1 MSKRTKA
8 VVVAVVVIVALIAAA
23 CIYGYVSG
31 QKTPNQ
37 TDQPGQTVEPDT
49 PNEPDTPDDQKTPD
63 DTEKDPVQPENPNPS
78 GGESVV
84 VYVPDE
90 QGETLTPVG
99 TDAEDDSDQAL
110 VDALIAAGSLPEGAA
125 VQSSSTADGVLTL
138 DMNAVYGDAVRS
150 SGTTG
155 ESLLIYSLVNTFVQ
169 ARGVN
174 SVLITVDGAPLE
186 SGHEIYDYPLEA
198 TG

>member
-1 MSKRTKA
+1 MSRQLKIFLA
-8 VVVAVVVIVALIAAA
+8 VVIIVIVVAVA
-23 CIYGYVSG
+23 CVFGYVSG
-31 QKTPNQ
+31 QQPEDTTEPN
-37 TDQPGQTVEPDT
+37 QTVEPT
-49 PNEPDTPDDQKTPD
+49 TPDEPETPD
-63 DTEKDPVQPENPNPS
+63 DTQQENPVQPENPNPT
-78 GGESVV
+78 GGDSAV

-99 TDAEDDSDQAL
+99 TDVADDSDQAL

-174 SVLITVDGAPLE
+174 SVIITVDGAPLE

-198 TG
+198 TN

>member
-8 VVVAVVVIVALIAAA
+8 VVAAVVVIIVLIAAA
-23 CIYGYVSG
+23 CIYGYMSG
-31 QKTPNQ
+31 RQTPEQNE
-37 TDQPGQTVEPDT
+37 QPNQTVEPDT
-49 PNEPDTPDDQKTPD
+49 PNGQETQDDQQTTD
-63 DTEKDPVQPENPNPS
+63 DTKEDPVQPENPNPA

-99 TDAEDDSDQAL
+99 TDAVDDSDQAL
-110 VDALIAAGSLPEGAA
+110 VDALITAGSLPAGAV
-125 VQSSSTADGVLTL
+125 VQSSSTADGVLTI

-198 TG
+198 TN

>member
-1 MSKRTKA
+1 MNKKGKVLA
-8 VVVAVVVIVALIAAA
+8 AVIVIILVVVAAYVF
-23 CIYGYVSG
+23 GYVSG
-31 QKTPNQ
+31 R
-37 TDQPGQTVEPDT
+37 QPDDTTEPDQTVEPDV
-49 PNEPDTPDDQKTPD
+49 TPD
-63 DTEKDPVQPENPNPS
+63 DTTEPDDKEQPENPVQPENPNPS
-78 GGESVV
+78 GGDSAV

-99 TDAEDDSDQAL
+99 TDVADDSDQAL

-125 VQSSSTADGVLTL
+125 VQSSSTTDGVLTL

-169 ARGVN
+169 ARGVD
-174 SVLITVDGAPLE
+174 SVIITVDGAPLE
-186 SGHEIYDYPLEA
+186 SGHEIYDYPLQA
-198 TG
+198 TN

>member
-1 MSKRTKA
+1 MSKRAKVIAA
-8 VVVAVVVIVALIAAA
+8 VVIIIVVIAAA
-23 CIYGYVSG
+23 CVFGYVSG
-31 QKTPNQ
+31 RQPEDTTEPN
-37 TDQPGQTVEPDT
+37 QTVEPT
-49 PNEPDTPDDQKTPD
+49 TPDEPETPD
-63 DTEKDPVQPENPNPS
+63 DTQQENPVQPENPNPT
-78 GGESVV
+78 GGDSAV

-99 TDAEDDSDQAL
+99 TDVADDSDQAL

-174 SVLITVDGAPLE
+174 SVIITVDGAPLE

-198 TG
+198 TN

>member
-8 VVVAVVVIVALIAAA
+8 VVAAVVVIIVLIAAA
-23 CIYGYVSG
+23 CIYGYMSG
-31 QKTPNQ
+31 RQTPEQNE
-37 TDQPGQTVEPDT
+37 QPNQTVEPDT
-49 PNEPDTPDDQKTPD
+49 PNGQDTQDNQQTTN
-63 DTEKDPVQPENPNPS
+63 DTKEDPVQPENPNPA

-99 TDAEDDSDQAL
+99 TDAVDDSDQAL
-110 VDALIAAGSLPEGAA
+110 VDALITAGSLPAGAV
-125 VQSSSTADGVLTL
+125 VQSSSTADGVLTI

-198 TG
+198 TN

>member
-1 MSKRTKA
+1 M
-8 VVVAVVVIVALIAAA
+8 
-23 CIYGYVSG
+23 
-31 QKTPNQ
+31 
-37 TDQPGQTVEPDT
+37 
-49 PNEPDTPDDQKTPD
+49 
-63 DTEKDPVQPENPNPS
+63 QPENPNPS
-78 GGESVV
+78 GGDSAV

-99 TDAEDDSDQAL
+99 TDVADDSDQAL

-125 VQSSSTADGVLTL
+125 VQSSSTTDGVLTL

-169 ARGVN
+169 ARGVD
-174 SVLITVDGAPLE
+174 SVIITVDGAPLE
-186 SGHEIYDYPLEA
+186 SGHEIYDYPLQA
-198 TG
+198 TN

>member
-1 MSKRTKA
+1 MSKRAKVIAA
-8 VVVAVVVIVALIAAA
+8 VVIIIVVIAAA
-23 CIYGYVSG
+23 CVFGYVSG
-31 QKTPNQ
+31 RQPEDTTEPN
-37 TDQPGQTVEPDT
+37 QTVEPT
-49 PNEPDTPDDQKTPD
+49 TPDEPETPD
-63 DTEKDPVQPENPNPS
+63 DTQQENPVQPENPNPT
-78 GGESVV
+78 GGDSAV

-99 TDAEDDSDQAL
+99 TDVADDSDQAL

-138 DMNAVYGDAVRS
+138 DMNVVYGDAVRS

-174 SVLITVDGAPLE
+174 SVIITVDGAPLE

-198 TG
+198 TN